1 MRLPRLAIENTSFT
15 WMLFIFLVIIGFRS
29 LLLMPRTENPEVTI
43 PGSSIVVVMPGA
55 GPVDMENLVAFP
67 VEEALNELEDIS
79 RISSTVRDGYA
90 TISVEFDFDT
100 DADEKYDEVVRQF
113 NSIRNELPAEIA
125 SVELWK
131 WSTSD
136 VAMFQMALISGTAS
150 IEVLTA
156 QAEKLKKQL
165 EKVRN
170 VMKVQLIA
178 LPEQEI
184 HIVVD
189 PELMAHTHTT
199 LNMVTNAIENNNANI
214 PGGELIIGGRSLNV
228 KSSGSYQALE
238 EIRNTVVN
246 AYQGTLIYLKDIA
259 EVTFGIEDLDYLAR
273 FGGDYSNNSRKNAS
287 RAVFMTVSQK
297 EGFNVL
303 KTSEALKPIIQ
314 HFREQLPDDMFIE
327 MIFDQ
332 PAKVSDRINTFLFNL
347 LQGIILVGAVIFISL
362 GFRSSLVVVLA
373 IPLSIIISLGFLDL
387 SGYGLQQISI
397 AGLIVALGLLVDN
410 SIVMVENIDRFR
422 SQGYSRRKASYE
434 AAAEIGWPVVAATI
448 TTILAFIPI
457 ATMPDKTGAFIR
469 TLPLTIS
476 ITLAVSLLIALAL
489 TPTITSKIYRET
501 DQDAHKRKGTKKFLK
516 WIAENPFRKS
526 LAFSLKQPFLVIVIA
541 VALLAGSGYFFT
553 YIGISF
559 FPKAEQA
566 NLMIRAKLPEGSS
579 LERTDEVAR
588 HIESVLDTLPEIKYY
603 ASNVGHG
610 NPRIYYNVFPR
621 GFDKAIAEFYVEL
634 YEFEPEAFEM
644 TLQQLRNTFRQYAG
658 AMISVREFEQGPPY
672 ESAIQVYVTG
682 DELDQLRRISA
693 DVEEMLSKK
702 PGVINLENLFVKTNT
717 ELLFDIN
724 RDKANAYGV
733 PVVEIDRTIRT
744 AIAGMDIA
752 DFRDASGDQY
762 DIMLRMNGTGSFS
775 MADLDRIYVASLSG
789 RQIPMNQFVDARL
802 QQSSSMIS
810 RYNLERTAQ
819 VVADVA
825 AGYNLD
831 DIMDPVIE
839 ALDDYPFPEGFA
851 YSIGGE
857 LEGRQEAFGG
867 MANAIM
873 IAILTIF
880 AVLVFQF
887 RSFKQPLIIF
897 LAIPFA
903 GIGMIWALLIT
914 GYSFSFTAF
923 VGLTSLIGIVVNNSI
938 ILVDYTNKLRKNGRT
953 MDEAI
958 QTAAETRLIPI
969 VLTAFTT
976 IGGLLPLTLRGGTLW
991 APMGWTIIGGLLVST
1006 LFTLIIVPVFYKI
1019 LEKEEKP
1026 GV

>member
-1 MRLPRLAIENTSFT
+1 MKLPKLSIENTSFT

-55 GPVDMENLVAFP
+55 GPVDLENLVALP
-67 VEEALNELEDIS
+67 IEEALNELEDIS
-79 RISSTVRDGYA
+79 RIRSTVRDGYA

-113 NSIRNELPAEIA
+113 NSIRNELPDEIA
-125 SVELWK
+125 RVELWK

-136 VAMFQMALISGTAS
+136 VAMFQMALISETAS
-150 IEVLTA
+150 VAALEE
-156 QAEKLKKQL
+156 QAEQLKKEL
-165 EKVRN
+165 EKYRTVR
-170 VMKVQLIA
+170 KVNMVA

-184 HIVVD
+184 HID
-189 PELMAHTHTT
+189 LDMELMARVNTT
-199 LNMVTNAIENNNANI
+199 LEMVTNAINSNNANI
-214 PGGELIIGGRSLNV
+214 PGGEMNYGGRSLNV
-228 KSSGSYQALE
+228 RSSGAYKTLD

-246 AYQGTLIYLKDIA
+246 SYQGKLIYLRDIA
-259 EVTFGIEDLDYLAR
+259 EVNFGVEQLDYLAR
-273 FGGDYSNNSRKNAS
+273 FGGDHSDRNRKTAS
-287 RAVFMTVSQK
+287 RAIFMTVSQK

-303 KTSEALKPIIQ
+303 KTSEALLPIIEK
-314 HFREQLPDDMFIE
+314 FREQLPEDMYIE

-332 PAKVSDRINTFLFNL
+332 PAKVRDRINNFLFNL
-347 LQGIILVGAVIFISL
+347 LQGIILVGVVIFVSL

-373 IPLSIIISLGFLDL
+373 IPLSIIISLGFLDM

-422 SQGYSRRKASYE
+422 SQGYSRREASYE
-434 AAAEIGWPVVAATI
+434 AASEIGWPVVAATV

-469 TLPLTIS
+469 SLPLTIS
-476 ITLAVSLLIALAL
+476 ITLAVSLLIALTL
-489 TPTITSKIYRET
+489 TPTITSKIYKET
-501 DQDAHKRKGTKKFLK
+501 NPDASKRRGTRKFLK
-516 WIAENPFRKS
+516 WISENPFRKT
-526 LAFSLKQPFLVIVIA
+526 LMFSLRKPLLVILFALVI
-541 VALLAGSGYFFT
+541 LAGSGFFFT

-566 NLMIRAKLPEGSS
+566 NLMIRAKLPEGSN
-579 LERTDEVAR
+579 LEKTDAVAR
-588 HIESVLDTLPEIKYY
+588 HIEAVLDTVPEVKYY
-603 ASNVGHG
+603 ATNVGHG

-634 YEFEPEAFEM
+634 YEFEPEAFAR
-644 TLQQLRNTFRQYAG
+644 TLQRLREAFAG
-658 AMISVREFEQGPPY
+658 YTDARVSVREFEQGPPF
-672 ESAIQVYVTG
+672 ESAIQVYVKG

-693 DVEEMLSKK
+693 DVEAMLSNQ

-724 RDKANAYGV
+724 RDKANTYGV

-744 AIAGMDIA
+744 AITGIDVAA
-752 DFRDASGDQY
+752 FRDAAGDQF
-762 DIMLRMNGTGSFS
+762 DIVLRMKGAGSFVPT
-775 MADLDRIYVASLSG
+775 DLEKVYVSSLSG
-789 RQIPMNQFVDARL
+789 RQIPLKQFVDLKL

-810 RYNLERTAQ
+810 RYDMDRTAQ

-825 AGYNLD
+825 TGYNLD
-831 DIMDPVIE
+831 EIMEPVISQ
-839 ALDDYPFPEGFA
+839 LDAYPFPDGFD

-873 IAILTIF
+873 IAILSIF

-897 LAIPFA
+897 IAIPFA

-938 ILVDYTNKLRKNGRT
+938 ILVDYTNKLRKKGMRR
-953 MDEAI
+953 DEAI
-958 QTAAETRLIPI
+958 QLAAETRLIPI

-1006 LFTLIIVPVFYKI
+1006 LFTLIVVPVFYKI
-1019 LEKEEKP
+1019 LEKE
-1026 GV
+1026 

>member
-1 MRLPRLAIENTSFT
+1 MKLPKRAIENSSFT

-29 LLLMPRTENPEVTI
+29 LLLMPRTENPEMTI

-55 GPVDMENLVAFP
+55 GPVDMENLVALP
-67 VEEALNELEDIS
+67 IEEALNELENIR
-79 RISSTVRDGYA
+79 RINATVRDGYA
-90 TISVEFDFDT
+90 AISVEFDFDT
-100 DADEKYDEVVRQF
+100 DADDKYDEVVRQF
-113 NSIRNELPAEIA
+113 NSIRNELPDEIA
-125 SVELWK
+125 RVELWK

-136 VAMFQMALISGTAS
+136 VAMFQMALISETAS
-150 IEVLTA
+150 VDALEE
-156 QAEKLKKQL
+156 QAEKLKKRL
-165 EKVRN
+165 EKVKN
-170 VMKVQLIA
+170 VRKVNLIA

-184 HIVVD
+184 HID
-189 PELMAHTHTT
+189 LDLELMARVNTT
-199 LNMVTNAIENNNANI
+199 LEMVTNAINSNNANI
-214 PGGELIIGGRSLNV
+214 PGGEVSIGGRSLNV
-228 KSSGSYQALE
+228 RSSGAYNTLD

-246 AYQGTLIYLKDIA
+246 SSQGKLIYLDDIA
-259 EVTFGIEDLDYLAR
+259 EVNFGTEELDYLAR
-273 FGGDYSNNSRKNAS
+273 FGGDHADHSRKSAS
-287 RAVFMTVSQK
+287 RAIFITVSQK

-303 KTSEALKPIIQ
+303 KTSEALVPLINQ
-314 HFREQLPDDMFIE
+314 FRTQLPENMHIE

-332 PAKVSDRINTFLFNL
+332 PAKVKDRINNFLLNL
-347 LQGIILVGAVIFISL
+347 LQGILLVGVVIFVSL

-373 IPLSIIISLGFLDL
+373 IPLSIIISLGFLDMA
-387 SGYGLQQISI
+387 GYGLQQISI

-422 SQGYSRRKASYE
+422 SQGYSRREASYE
-434 AAAEIGWPVVAATI
+434 AAAEIGWPVVAATL

-469 TLPLTIS
+469 SLPLTIS
-476 ITLAVSLLIALAL
+476 ITLAVSLLIALTL
-489 TPTITSKIYRET
+489 TPTITSHIYRET
-501 DQDAHKRKGTKKFLK
+501 DPDVSKRKGTKKYLK
-516 WIAENPFRKS
+516 WIAEHPFRKS
-526 LAFSLKQPFLVIVIA
+526 LLFSLDKPFLVILIA
-541 VALLAGSGYFFT
+541 LAVLGGSGYFFK

-566 NLMIRAKLPEGSS
+566 NLMIRATLPEGSS
-579 LERTDEVAR
+579 LEKTDEVAR
-588 HIESVLDTLPEIKYY
+588 YIESVLDTVPEVKYY

-621 GFDKAIAEFYVEL
+621 GFDQAIAEFYVEL
-634 YEFEPEAFEM
+634 YAYEPESFALTMQQMRTAFSD
-644 TLQQLRNTFRQYAG
+644 YSG
-658 AMISVREFEQGPPY
+658 ARVSVREFEQGPPY

-682 DELDQLRRISA
+682 DDLEKLREISA
-693 DVEEMLSKK
+693 DVEEMLAER
-702 PGVINLENLFVKTNT
+702 PGAINLENLFVKTNT

-724 RDKANAYGV
+724 RDKANIFGV
-733 PVVEIDRTIRT
+733 PIVEIDRTIRT
-744 AIAGMDIA
+744 AITGIDVA

-762 DIMLRMNGTGSFS
+762 NIVLRMKGADTFS
-775 MADLDRIYVASLSG
+775 PSDLEKVYVSSMNG
-789 RQIPMNQFVDARL
+789 RQIPLKQFVELKL

-810 RYNLERTAQ
+810 RYNMERTAQ

-825 AGYNLD
+825 PGYNLD
-831 DIMDPVIE
+831 DIMEPVI
-839 ALDDYPFPEGFA
+839 ARLDAYPFPDGFD

-867 MANAIM
+867 MVNAIM
-873 IAILTIF
+873 IAILSIF

-938 ILVDYTNKLRKNGRT
+938 ILVDYMNKLRKNGRT
-953 MDEAI
+953 LDEAI
-958 QTAAETRLIPI
+958 RVAAETRLIPI

-1006 LFTLIIVPVFYKI
+1006 MFTLIVVPVSYKI
-1019 LEKEEKP
+1019 LEKEK
-1026 GV
+1026 GSGS